1 MENLEQLRK
10 ELHQLID
17 DKIDD
22 LNHKEEKINLYYT
35 LLSSND
41 KCLLDTSNKHT
52 ITKNQLERI
61 KAILNEK

>member
-22 LNHKEEKINLYYT
+22 LNHKEEKIDLYYT
-35 LLSSND
+35 LLNSND
-41 KCLLDTSNKHT
+41 KCLLDTSKKHT